1 MINIV
6 SLRIFLIGRNIPF
19 QCRFVICKSGI
30 NQVITYVQG
39 STYYRWDNFRT
50 FSLQMN
56 KFLAWEI
63 VTLRTLIWWSSLSTL
78 SIVINSLSK
87 LSIRY
92 QLIKHCG
99 TCIILHAN
107 YFIWRIPCFSSEFHL
122 QYWTLLLIFIWW
134 VGSQFFTF
142 KIIRKDTN

>member
-1 MINIV
+1 MINNV
-6 SLRIFLIGRNIPF
+6 SLRIFLIGGNIPF
-19 QCRFVICKSGI
+19 QCRFVIRKSGI

-56 KFLAWEI
+56 KFLEWEN

-87 LSIRY
+87 LSSRY
-92 QLIKHCG
+92 QLITLRNMHHPACKLFYLENFFFRVPPAVLNLTFNFHMMSRF
-99 TCIILHAN
+99 TIF
-107 YFIWRIPCFSSEFHL
+107 YFQNHPQR
-122 QYWTLLLIFIWW
+122 Y
-134 VGSQFFTF
+134 
-142 KIIRKDTN
+142 